1 MANAD
6 KPKHEWHFEFEG
18 VTWTGV
24 QHKTDASDAS
34 FEVKFMNSYDFTD
47 ETINAAAAEWSKL
60 ATDSM
65 TERLTEFWTAAF
77 DTPIPAII
85 PESTNRVERML
96 NRKRKLTASV
106 IRVEAKK
113 PL

>member
-6 KPKHEWHFEFEG
+6 KPKREWHFEFESIAGSG
-18 VTWTGV
+18 VK
-24 QHKTDASDAS
+24 HKIDASDAS
-34 FEVKFMNSYDFTD
+34 FEVKFMNANGFTD

-60 ATDSM
+60 FTDSM